1 MDIIEELKKM
11 IAESKPNDN
20 VIVIDFDKNPAKD
33 TLSYLSKTLQIIWNK
48 SLYKHERRNNQNQ

>member
-33 TLSYLSKTLQIIWNK
+33 TL
-48 SLYKHERRNNQNQ
+48 